1 MKLVIMPTKFLQG
14 WLSIVTLIAEAE
26 RAAFNDPGSVSVSE
40 RIFPLNELEF
50 TTGTFV
56 KKV

>member
-1 MKLVIMPTKFLQG
+1 MKLVIIPTKFLQG
-14 WLSIVTLIAEAE
+14 WLSIVTLIAE